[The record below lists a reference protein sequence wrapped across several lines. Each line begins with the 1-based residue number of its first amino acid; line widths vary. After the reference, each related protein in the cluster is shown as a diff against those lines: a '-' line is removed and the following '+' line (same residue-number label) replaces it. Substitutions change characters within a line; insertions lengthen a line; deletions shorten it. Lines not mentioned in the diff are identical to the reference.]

1 MIRDAISGWRAA
13 FRRICSPDAARVILA
28 MCIVAGCVALAHVF
42 GLTLCPMKRLLGV
55 PCPTCGA
62 TRAVVLLLRGD
73 VCGAFVMQP
82 LAMGVVCLLAPAA
95 LAVRLAFGARRTKAF
110 LSAAARTPTFW
121 FAVVAAVLANWAYV
135 IAHGN

>member
-1 MIRDAISGWRAA
+1 MIRDAIAGWRAA

-28 MCIVAGCVALAHVF
+28 ICIVVGCVALAHVF
-42 GLTLCPMKRLLGV
+42 GLTLCPLKRLLGV

-62 TRAVVLLLRGD
+62 TRAAVLLLHGD
-73 VCGAFVMQP
+73 VCAAFEMQP

-110 LSAAARTPTFW
+110 LSAAVRAPAFW
-121 FAVVAAVLANWAYV
+121 FVVAAAVLASWAYV
-135 IAHGN
+135 IVHGN

>member
-28 MCIVAGCVALAHVF
+28 MCIVAGCVVLAHVF
-42 GLTLCPMKRLLGV
+42 GLTLCPMKRLLDV

-82 LAMGVVCLLAPAA
+82 LAMGTVCLLVPTA

-110 LSAAARTPTFW
+110 LFAAARAPTFW
-121 FAVVAAVLANWAYV
+121 FVVAAAVLANWAYV
-135 IAHGN
+135 IVHGN

>member
-28 MCIVAGCVALAHVF
+28 ICIVAGCVVLAHVF

-55 PCPTCGA
+55 SCPTCGT

-73 VCGAFVMQP
+73 VCGAFAMQP
-82 LAMGVVCLLAPAA
+82 LAMAVMTLLMPVSFVAW
-95 LAVRLAFGARRTKAF
+95 LAGGGPRLKRM
-110 LSAAARTPTFW
+110 
-121 FAVVAAVLANWAYV
+121 FAVLTRKVLFWSFVVLVVLANWMYV
-135 IAHGN
+135 IVHGN